1 MISRARRSSGQEG
14 VGGWAGPDWSF
25 YHWVGFKVCG
35 GSGHPLPARH
45 FFSCTGAG
53 HVGFFPEAPF
63 PHTAPPGWPGVGMTP
78 PHHHSRGSQALGF
91 LSLSEQAYWR
101 KTALKPSSKQ
111 ETALPASWR
120 TGTVPMA
127 TAGQRGHVNPSQG
140 RSGLELL
147 LTHVTGF
154 STNRCLGASHSNPSP
169 VSRARQNWEFIPIR
183 QD

>member
-1 MISRARRSSGQEG
+1 MISRARQGSEQEG

-45 FFSCTGAG
+45 FFFSCTGVG

-78 PHHHSRGSQALGF
+78 PHTHSRGSQALGF
-91 LSLSEQAYWR
+91 LSFSGQAYWR
-101 KTALKPSSKQ
+101 KTVLKPSSKQ

-120 TGTVPMA
+120 TGTVPMV
-127 TAGQRGHVNPSQG
+127 TVGQRGHINPSQG
-140 RSGLELL
+140 RPGLELL
-147 LTHVTGF
+147 LTNVTGY
-154 STNRCLGASHSNPSP
+154 STNRCLGVSP
-169 VSRARQNWEFIPIR
+169 VSRPF
-183 QD
+183 